1 MKLIYEKSQA
11 GRRASSIPR
20 HENLPA
26 PEVPDELR
34 RNEPPRLPEVPEFE
48 LIRHFT
54 ERRTVD
60 EIERLAEALESVG
73 VELGSR

>member
-11 GRRASSIPR
+11 GRRASSLPR

-34 RNEPPRLPEVPEFE
+34 RSEPPRLPKCP
-48 LIRHFT
+48 
-54 ERRTVD
+54 
-60 EIERLAEALESVG
+60 S
-73 VELGSR
+73 SS